1 MIDWERLNERM
12 VTFCAVA
19 VLFLGS
25 MYYLAAT
32 AFVDWGAF
40 AGKSQDYAEQQR
52 AIEEAG
58 R

>member
-32 AFVDWGAF
+32 AFIDWGAF
-40 AGKSQDYAEQQR
+40 ADSHQSYEEQQK
-52 AIEEAG
+52 AIGEPVE
-58 R
+58 